1 MFESVPS
8 VEYKRLDETEKSQND
23 SLDDISVSL
32 NNDPIRSQGQVSSKD
47 GETERPEDQA
57 LSFIDED
64 PNVIREAEGNLSS
77 MDAKEGSPPSSG
89 LIGEARTTEHLVV
102 CDECVNAGHVENGNI
117 LADTATAVVTKDTI
131 SDINQNV
138 QIEKQHPREEGSLN
152 NVLEAAEATVSDP
165 EAESGAKTDIR
176 AGERPTPVT
185 DTGSGEKPSLTDI
198 KAGERPAPVTDG
210 GNEEEQKV
218 VRREEDPAA
227 PEEERGLVSAQQ
239 PLMSSK
245 LSVTSIQSGESLGSF
260 SFSAD
265 SLGKRWIHR
274 KKHLFTDHWD
284 RRMLLI

>member
-32 NNDPIRSQGQVSSKD
+32 NNDPIRSQGQVSPKD
-47 GETERPEDQA
+47 GDTGRPEDQA

-64 PNVIREAEGNLSS
+64 PNVIPEAQGNLSS
-77 MDAKEGSPPSSG
+77 LDAKEGSPPSSG
-89 LIGEARTTEHLVV
+89 LIGEARTTESLVV
-102 CDECVNAGHVENGNI
+102 CDECVNAGHLENGNI
-117 LADTATAVVTKDTI
+117 LADTTPVVTKETV

-138 QIEKQHPREEGSLN
+138 QIEKQHPQEQESLN
-152 NVLEAAEATVSDP
+152 NVP
-165 EAESGAKTDIR
+165 EAESSAKTDTR
-176 AGERPTPVT
+176 PGERPTPVT
-185 DTGSGEKPSLTDI
+185 DISE
-198 KAGERPAPVTDG
+198 GERPIPVTDG
-210 GNEEEQKV
+210 GNQEEQRV

-227 PEEERGLVSAQQ
+227 PEEERGLVSARQ

-265 SLGKRWIHR
+265 SLGKRRIHR
-274 KKHLFTDHWD
+274 KKHLFTDH
-284 RRMLLI
+284 

>member
-32 NNDPIRSQGQVSSKD
+32 NNDPIRSQGQVSPKD
-47 GETERPEDQA
+47 GDTGRPEDQA

-64 PNVIREAEGNLSS
+64 PNVIPEAQGNLSS
-77 MDAKEGSPPSSG
+77 LDAKEGSPPSSG
-89 LIGEARTTEHLVV
+89 LIGEARTTEPLVV
-102 CDECVNAGHVENGNI
+102 CDECVNAGHLENGDI
-117 LADTATAVVTKDTI
+117 LADTTPVVTKETV

-138 QIEKQHPREEGSLN
+138 QIEKQHPQEQESLN
-152 NVLEAAEATVSDP
+152 NVLEAAETTVSDP
-165 EAESGAKTDIR
+165 EAESSAKTDIR

-185 DTGSGEKPSLTDI
+185 DTSE
-198 KAGERPAPVTDG
+198 GERPTPVTDG
-210 GNEEEQKV
+210 GNQEEQRV

-265 SLGKRWIHR
+265 SLGKRRIHR
-274 KKHLFTDHWD
+274 KKHLFTDH
-284 RRMLLI
+284 